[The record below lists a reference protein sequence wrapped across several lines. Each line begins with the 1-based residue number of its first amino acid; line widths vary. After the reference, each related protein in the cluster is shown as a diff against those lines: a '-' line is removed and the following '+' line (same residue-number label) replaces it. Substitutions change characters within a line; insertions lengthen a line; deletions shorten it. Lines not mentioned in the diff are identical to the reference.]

1 VRTVGRDTDM
11 VLPVEPEIEV
21 DSEVS
26 DRVVSLHSV
35 LESSGWVSEPD
46 VCGA

>member
-1 VRTVGRDTDM
+1 VRTVGHDTDM

-26 DRVVSLHSV
+26 DRVGSLHSV
-35 LESSGWVSEPD
+35 LESSGCVSEPE
-46 VCGA
+46 VCRA